1 MKALALFSGGLDS
14 MLAITTIA
22 KQGIE
27 VEAIHIDTGFGGS
40 NFELLKRRANMAG
53 ASFRV
58 VDISSAYLQDVLL
71 NPKYGYGKAINPCI
85 DCHGYMF
92 KTALNMCEDLGAS
105 FVISGEVLGQRPMS
119 QRAQAL
125 NSVAKLSEDKDN
137 KILRPLSAKLLAPT
151 LPEINGW
158 VDREKL
164 LDFSG
169 RGRTRQME
177 LANVYGYSDY
187 ESPAGGCLLTL
198 QAYKN
203 KIQDYLKYDTLDSQ
217 NAKLLRYGRH
227 LRLPNNAKMIISRD
241 EAEGIKIL
249 ELLANEKIKMSEIK
263 TGLIGAISLL
273 DNNASLDDINL
284 ACSLALAYAKSPDDK
299 ECEFKGQKYFAKAL
313 SKNDAKKYFIV

>member
-14 MLAITTIA
+14 MLSISTIV

-27 VEAIHIDTGFGGS
+27 VEAIFISTGFGPL
-40 NFELLKRRANMAG
+40 NTELLKRRANMAG

-58 VDISSAYLQDVLL
+58 VDICDKYLQDVLL

-92 KTALNMCEDLGAS
+92 KVALSMLDDLNAS

-125 NSVAKLSEDKDN
+125 KSVEKLSEDKEN
-137 KILRPLSAKLLAPT
+137 KILRPLSAKLLPPT

-177 LANVYGYSDY
+177 LAKIYGYSDY

-198 QAYKN
+198 EAFKN
-203 KIQDYLKYDTLDSQ
+203 KIIDYIKFNKLDSS
-217 NAKLLRYGRH
+217 NAKLLRLGRH
-227 LRLPNNAKMIISRD
+227 LRLPNGAKMIISRN
-241 EAEGIKIL
+241 ETEGNAIL
-249 ELLANEKIKMSEIK
+249 EMLDDKNIKMSEIITNK
-263 TGLIGAISLL
+263 IGAISLL
-273 DNNASLDDINL
+273 DNNASDDDIKL
-284 ACSLALAYAKSPDDK
+284 ACSLALAYTKNPNDGECKFNNKIINAKSVDK
-299 ECEFKGQKYFAKAL
+299 SLAQ
-313 SKNDAKKYFIV
+313 KYFIV

>member
-14 MLAITTIA
+14 MLSITTIA

-27 VEAIHIDTGFGGS
+27 VEAIHIDTGFGGK
-40 NFELLKRRANMAG
+40 NFALLERRANMAG

-58 VDISSAYLQDVLL
+58 VDISSKYLQDVLL

-92 KTALNMCEDLGAS
+92 KTALSMCDDLGAS

-125 NSVAKLSEDKDN
+125 NSVAKLSEDLN
-137 KILRPLSAKLLAPT
+137 NIILRPLSAKLLAPT
-151 LPEINGW
+151 MPELKGW

-164 LDFSG
+164 FDFSG

-177 LANVYGYSDY
+177 LAKVYGYSDY

-203 KIQDYLKYDTLDSQ
+203 KIQDYLKYKMIDSK
-217 NAKLLRYGRH
+217 NAELLRYGRH
-227 LRLPNNAKMIISRD
+227 LRLPNGAKMIISRN
-241 EAEGIKIL
+241 EEEGLKIL
-249 ELLANEKIKMSEIK
+249 KLLDNEEIKMSEIR
-263 TGLIGAISLL
+263 TDLIGAISLL
-273 DNNASLDDINL
+273 DNDASLEDIKL
-284 ACSLALAYAKSPDDK
+284 ACSLALAYAKNPTNKD
-299 ECEFKGQKYFAKAL
+299 CEFMQNNYFANAL
-313 SKNDAKKYFIV
+313 SKDDAQKYFIV

>member
-14 MLAITTIA
+14 MLSISTIV

-27 VEAIHIDTGFGGS
+27 VEALFISTGFGPL
-40 NFELLKRRANMAG
+40 NTELLKRRANMAG

-58 VDISSAYLQDVLL
+58 VDICDKYIQDVLL

-92 KTALNMCEDLGAS
+92 KVALSMLNDLNAS

-125 NSVAKLSEDKDN
+125 KSVAKLSEDKDN
-137 KILRPLSAKLLAPT
+137 RILRPLSAKLLPPT

-177 LANVYGYSDY
+177 LAKIYGYSDY

-198 QAYKN
+198 EAFKN
-203 KIQDYLKYDTLDSQ
+203 KIIDYLKFNKLDSS
-217 NAKLLRYGRH
+217 NAKLLRLGRH
-227 LRLPNNAKMIISRD
+227 LRLPDGAKMIISRNENEGNCIIKMLED
-241 EAEGIKIL
+241 E
-249 ELLANEKIKMSEIK
+249 NIKMSEIITNK
-263 TGLIGAISLL
+263 IGAIALL
-273 DNNASLDDINL
+273 DNNASENDLNL
-284 ACSLALAYAKSPDDK
+284 ACSLALAYTKNPSDSKCKFKDKIINAKSVD
-299 ECEFKGQKYFAKAL
+299 KAL
-313 SKNDAKKYFIV
+313 AQKYFIV